1 MNPNEQMPF
10 YQAPPFQPSNNYPS
24 QSPNTHAFYTL
35 YQHNGAYPQLLT
47 NQQPQLASP
56 PANYHTHAQ
65 QYHQNNTFESTNFNL
80 AERPIMQP
88 MAASNVPARRKI
100 CNEPYTHQSSPQTNN
115 THSQSSS
122 ISNRGTQQTMNS
134 SRGFATRAEA
144 EGNCVPLASRT
155 TAAPPAPDPQST
167 SCPNIRQVNSI
178 LRRLAKDRA
187 PPEPASSQE
196 LAPVPHNGN
205 DTSLPNEQSDSVL
218 RLIPTPHDR
227 EEPTENRD
235 QNTNTAENDSDNN
248 TDDRLIQL
256 PDDVMEEIICMELDE
271 LRENEALHAKN
282 KRLPAYLK
290 AKLDDMYYE
299 FERQLHILAI
309 RHQLHATLLYTHI
322 GQTNRM
328 RGATNYNNFCRFDP
342 QAREIFSTKDEPLK
356 QRCKEVGKLWS
367 TMDPDIK
374 MQYKDPTFI
383 ESICGDVP
391 MTVVNGVIQTVKKR
405 QVASSTLTLA
415 SEKKSITFVRR
426 WAKET
431 IDRMNEIAA
440 CHNIQGILVIAS
452 GRSSG
457 DLFIQ
462 GGTKMGVSFLDL
474 LVGAGDPLRKFHT
487 YAAGMSVIAELTNG
501 NPDAPRKT
509 HPTRKRKQPEA
520 NGNAADEDQD
530 QEEEDQYCRGQ
541 LRDNKAEIS
550 RKLVKILNAAGGKKF
565 AHWPGK
571 NAASVLPA
579 AGIQVK
585 IKAQNKDNFIASELF
600 QPVNALSI
608 VTSQRILR
616 AIGEGW
622 IKIQYNEEE
631 DEVNPSNNNDATQE
645 KQPPPNSKPRKNAAK
660 RAKIKNKDVCR
671 KQRKRQ
677 RSNEDSDEEEPL
689 QDSDDDSNE
698 EDPEYD
704 QTDSSEGNSPQ

>member
-1 MNPNEQMPF
+1 MNPNDQMPF

-248 TDDRLIQL
+248 TDNRLIQL

-282 KRLPAYLK
+282 K
-290 AKLDDMYYE
+290 
-299 FERQLHILAI
+299 
-309 RHQLHATLLYTHI
+309 
-322 GQTNRM
+322 
-328 RGATNYNNFCRFDP
+328 
-342 QAREIFSTKDEPLK
+342 
-356 QRCKEVGKLWS
+356 
-367 TMDPDIK
+367 
-374 MQYKDPTFI
+374 
-383 ESICGDVP
+383 
-391 MTVVNGVIQTVKKR
+391 
-405 QVASSTLTLA
+405 
-415 SEKKSITFVRR
+415 
-426 WAKET
+426 
-431 IDRMNEIAA
+431 
-440 CHNIQGILVIAS
+440 
-452 GRSSG
+452 
-457 DLFIQ
+457 
-462 GGTKMGVSFLDL
+462 
-474 LVGAGDPLRKFHT
+474 
-487 YAAGMSVIAELTNG
+487 
-501 NPDAPRKT
+501 
-509 HPTRKRKQPEA
+509 
-520 NGNAADEDQD
+520 
-530 QEEEDQYCRGQ
+530 
-541 LRDNKAEIS
+541 
-550 RKLVKILNAAGGKKF
+550 
-565 AHWPGK
+565 
-571 NAASVLPA
+571 
-579 AGIQVK
+579 
-585 IKAQNKDNFIASELF
+585 
-600 QPVNALSI
+600 
-608 VTSQRILR
+608 
-616 AIGEGW
+616 
-622 IKIQYNEEE
+622 
-631 DEVNPSNNNDATQE
+631 
-645 KQPPPNSKPRKNAAK
+645 
-660 RAKIKNKDVCR
+660 
-671 KQRKRQ
+671 
-677 RSNEDSDEEEPL
+677 
-689 QDSDDDSNE
+689 
-698 EDPEYD
+698 
-704 QTDSSEGNSPQ
+704 